1 MKDIAKILNELA
13 KDFVLVFQEALASKA
28 GINQKVGRNTLINSN
43 VFNQIESN
51 SNGKDMIRLYVNSYI
66 DYIESGRRARAKR
79 VPIKA
84 IKDWCERKNIPSDN
98 KTIYS
103 IQQAIYRDGIRP
115 RPVIEMFY
123 ELASKEWNEHLA
135 QKLYNFILNE
145 FTDNLIK
152 E

>member
-1 MKDIAKILNELA
+1 MKDIEKILNELA

-79 VPIKA
+79 VPIKDL
-84 IKDWCERKNIPSDN
+84 KDWAIRKNIPTDN
-98 KTIYS
+98 KTLYS
-103 IQQAIYRDGIRP
+103 IQQAIYRDGIKP
-115 RPVIEMFY
+115 RPIIEVFY
-123 ELASKEWNEHLA
+123 QMASEGWTNHLA
-135 QKLYNFILNE
+135 KKLYDTIYK
-145 FTDNLIK
+145 NLEENLLK
-152 E
+152 D